1 MASKGEKG
9 MLKQQT
15 GRSPNLAK
23 AGSVGVLTALV
34 TGVLG
39 TGVLAKLVDAEFMK
53 LENLG
58 YGILI
63 LHLLSVFLGA
73 RSAMGRGGHRANAA
87 AGITAAGYYLCLLL
101 VNGLFFGGNYTGL
114 GVTLVLTLLAA
125 VGAIGIGRK
134 GRGRAQQKRYKI
146 PK

>member
-1 MASKGEKG
+1 

-23 AGSVGVLTALV
+23 AGAAGVLTALV
-34 TGVLG
+34 IAFLG
-39 TGVLAKLVDAEFMK
+39 AAVLAKLVDMEIMK
-53 LENLG
+53 MENLG

-63 LHLLSVFLGA
+63 LHLLSIFLGA
-73 RSAMGRGGHRANAA
+73 RSAMGRGGHQANTA

-114 GVTLVLTLLAA
+114 GVTLVLTALAA
-125 VGAIGIGRK
+125 VGAIGMNRK
-134 GRGRAQQKRYKI
+134 GRGRTRRKRYKI

>member
-1 MASKGEKG
+1 

-23 AGSVGVLTALV
+23 AGAAGVLTALV
-34 TGVLG
+34 TGILG
-39 TGVLAKLVDAEFMK
+39 TGVLAKLVDAEIMK
-53 LENLG
+53 VENLG
-58 YGILI
+58 YGVLI
-63 LHLLSVFLGA
+63 LHLLCVFLGA
-73 RSAMGRGGHRANAA
+73 RSAMGRGGHRAIAA

-114 GVTLVLTLLAA
+114 GVTLVLTVLAA
-125 VGAIGIGRK
+125 AGAIGISGK
-134 GRGRAQQKRYKI
+134 GRGRAHRKRYKI